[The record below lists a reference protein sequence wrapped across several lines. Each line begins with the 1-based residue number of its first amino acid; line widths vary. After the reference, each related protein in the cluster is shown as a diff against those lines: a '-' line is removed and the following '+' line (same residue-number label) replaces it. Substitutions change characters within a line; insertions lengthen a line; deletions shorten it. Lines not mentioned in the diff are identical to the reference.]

1 MIIKNALHFL
11 RILRVSLRALARNKM
26 RTFLTCLG
34 IIIGVGAVIAMVS
47 IGAGAR
53 AAVEKR
59 FENMGTNLLSVRGG
73 SRNIH
78 GVRTG
83 ASGWVRLTV
92 EDANAIAQLPAV
104 EAVSPSVGTRA
115 QVVYLNKN
123 WSTQIQGTG
132 QDYLLVRKWELEQ
145 GTYFDESMVRSAA
158 KVCVIG
164 SDVLKNLFDE
174 GEDPLGKTIRI
185 SRVPFMILGVFKS
198 KGDTGGFGSRDDFV
212 AIPYTTAM
220 KRLQRADN
228 IQSIDVSAMTA
239 ALTIEAKS
247 QIEDLLRIRH
257 RIPDGGEDDFTVMN
271 MAEIAEGAA
280 DATNILTILLGSIAS
295 ISLLVGGIGIMN
307 IMLVSVTERIREIG
321 IRMSVGAKERDILLQ
336 FLAEAIVLSM
346 MGGLLGIGLGVG
358 ISRLMKYVPMFSTIQ
373 AVVTPGSVLLA
384 FLFSASVGIFFGFYP
399 ARKASKLDPI
409 EALRY
414 E

>member
-1 MIIKNALHFL
+1 MKTFTLTL

-53 AAVEKR
+53 AAVESR
-59 FENMGTNLLSVRGG
+59 FASMGTNLLFVGPG
-73 SRNIH
+73 NRNVG

-83 ASGWVRLTV
+83 FGGWNTLTV
-92 EDANAIAQLPAV
+92 EDAEALRNLSAV
-104 EAVSPSVGTRA
+104 ESISPSVSARA
-115 QVVYLNKN
+115 QVVYASKN
-123 WSTQIQGTG
+123 WNTSVQGNGESYT
-132 QDYLLVRKWELEQ
+132 DVRKWEMES
-145 GTYFDESMVRSAA
+145 GVFFDESQVKGAA
-158 KVCVIG
+158 KVAVLG
-164 SDVLKNLFDE
+164 ADVKTNLFE

-185 SRVPFMILGVFKS
+185 KRVPFVVIGVFKS
-198 KGDTGGFGSRDDFV
+198 KGQSGGFGSRDDIIS
-212 AIPYTTAM
+212 IPYTTCM
-220 KRLQRADN
+220 KR
-228 IQSIDVSAMTA
+228 IQKAEFVGSIDVSAVSATRTA
-239 ALTIEAKS
+239 EAKQ
-247 QIEDLLRIRH
+247 QIEELLRERH
-257 RIPDGGEDDFTVMN
+257 HIAPGAADDFSVSD

-321 IRMSVGAKERDILLQ
+321 IRMSIGAKARDILLQ
-336 FLAEAIVLSM
+336 FLSEAVVLS
-346 MGGLLGIGLGVG
+346 LLGGILGIILGVG
-358 ISRLMKYVPMFSTIQ
+358 ISKLLKFIPLFASLTT
-373 AVVTPGSVLLA
+373 VVSPGSVLLA
-384 FLFSASVGIFFGFYP
+384 FFFSASVGIFFGFYP

>member
-1 MIIKNALHFL
+1 MIKQSLHFG
-11 RILRVSLRALARNKM
+11 RIMRVSLRALARNKM

-53 AAVEKR
+53 AAVEQR
-59 FENMGTNLLSVRGG
+59 FANMGTNLLSVRSG
-73 SRNIH
+73 SRSVG
-78 GVRTG
+78 GVHTG
-83 ASGWVRLTV
+83 GGGWTRLTV
-92 EDANAIAQLPAV
+92 EDANAIAGLSAV
-104 EAVSPSVGTRA
+104 EAMSPSVGTRA
-115 QVVYLNKN
+115 QVVYINKN
-123 WSTQIQGTG
+123 WNTQVQGTG
-132 QDYLLVRKWELEQ
+132 QDYPLVRKWEVER

-158 KVCVIG
+158 KVCVLG
-164 SDVLKNLFDE
+164 ADVVKNLFEE
-174 GEDPLGKTIRI
+174 GDDPLGKTIRV
-185 SRVPFMILGVFKS
+185 SKVPFLILGVFKA
-198 KGDTGGFGSRDDFV
+198 KGDTGGFGSRDDTMAV
-212 AIPYTTAM
+212 PYTTAM

-228 IQSIDVSAMTA
+228 IQSIDVSAISA
-239 ALTIEAKS
+239 AQTIEAKA
-247 QIEDLLRIRH
+247 QIEEILRIRH
-257 RIPDGGEDDFTVMN
+257 RIEPGGTDDFTVMN

-280 DATNILTILLGSIAS
+280 DATNILTILLGSIAG

-346 MGGLLGIGLGVG
+346 LGGILGIALGLGV
-358 ISRLMKYVPMFSTIQ
+358 SKLLKYIPTFATITTI
-373 AVVTPGSVLLA
+373 VSPSSVLLA

-409 EALRY
+409 DALRY

>member
-1 MIIKNALHFL
+1 MIKTALHFL
-11 RILRVSLRALARNKM
+11 RIMRVSLRALARNKM

-47 IGAGAR
+47 IGTGAR
-53 AAVEKR
+53 AAVENR
-59 FENMGTNLLSVRGG
+59 FANMGTNLLSVRSG
-73 SRNIH
+73 SRNVS

-83 ASGWVRLTV
+83 GGGWTRLTV
-92 EDANAIAQLPAV
+92 EDANAIAQLPTV
-104 EAVSPSVGTRA
+104 EGVSPSVSTRA
-115 QVVYLNKN
+115 QVVYINRN
-123 WSTQIQGTG
+123 WNTQIQGTG
-132 QDYLLVRKWELEQ
+132 QDYPLVRKWELDA

-164 SDVLKNLFDE
+164 ADIYKNLFDE
-174 GEDPLGKTIRI
+174 GEDPLGKTIRV
-185 SRVPFMILGVFKS
+185 SKVPFMILGLFKA
-198 KGDTGGFGSRDDFV
+198 KGDTGGFGSRDDMIAVPF
-212 AIPYTTAM
+212 TTAM

-228 IQSIDVSAMTA
+228 IQSIDVSAMSAGQTA
-239 ALTIEAKS
+239 EAKA
-247 QIEDLLRIRH
+247 QIEDILRIRH
-257 RIPDGGEDDFTVMN
+257 RIAVGADDDFMVQN

-280 DATNILTILLGSIAS
+280 DATNILTILLGSIAG

-321 IRMSVGAKERDILLQ
+321 IRMSVGAKERDILIQ

-346 MGGLLGIGLGVG
+346 LGGILGIALGMGV
-358 ISRLMKYVPMFSTIQ
+358 SKLLKYVPMFSTIT

>member
-1 MIIKNALHFL
+1 MIKNALHFM
-11 RILRVSLRALARNKM
+11 RIMRVSLRALARNKM

-47 IGAGAR
+47 IGSGAR

-59 FENMGTNLLSVRGG
+59 FANMGTNLLSVRGG
-73 SRNIH
+73 SRNVG

-83 ASGWVRLTV
+83 GGGWVRLTV
-92 EDANAIAQLPAV
+92 DDANAIAQLPAV
-104 EAVSPSVGTRA
+104 EAVSPSVSTRT

-123 WSTQIQGTG
+123 WNTQVQGTG
-132 QDYLLVRKWELEQ
+132 QDYPLVRKWDLDL

-164 SDVLKNLFDE
+164 ADVYKNLFDPDE
-174 GEDPLGKTIRI
+174 NPLGKTIRV
-185 SRVPFMILGVFKS
+185 SRVPFLILGVFKS
-198 KGDTGGFGSRDDFV
+198 KGDTGGFGSRDDFI

-220 KRLQRADN
+220 KRLQRAEN
-228 IQSIDVSAMTA
+228 IQSIDVSALTA
-239 ALTIEAKS
+239 ALTDEAKR

-257 RIPDGGEDDFTVMN
+257 RIAPGADDDFMVQN

-280 DATNILTILLGSIAS
+280 DATNILTILLGSIAG

-346 MGGLLGIGLGVG
+346 MGGILGIALGVG
-358 ISRLMKYVPMFSTIQ
+358 ISKLLKYISYFSTITTI
-373 AVVTPGSVLLA
+373 VTPSSVLLA
-384 FLFSASVGIFFGFYP
+384 FIFSASVGIFFGFYP

>member
-1 MIIKNALHFL
+1 MIKNVRHFL
-11 RILRVSLRALARNKM
+11 RIMRVSLRALARNKM

-47 IGAGAR
+47 IGSGAR
-53 AAVEKR
+53 AAVENR
-59 FENMGTNLLSVRGG
+59 FANMGTNLLSVRGG
-73 SRNIH
+73 SRSVG
-78 GVRTG
+78 GVHTG
-83 ASGWVRLTV
+83 GGGWVRLTV

-104 EAVSPSVGTRA
+104 EGVSPSVNTRA

-123 WSTQIQGTG
+123 WNTQVQGTG
-132 QDYLLVRKWELEQ
+132 QDYPMVRKWDLDL

-158 KVCVIG
+158 KVCVVG
-164 SDVLKNLFDE
+164 ADVYKNLFE
-174 GEDPLGKTIRI
+174 QGEDPLGKTIRV
-185 SRVPFMILGVFKS
+185 SKVPFLVLGVFKA
-198 KGDTGGFGSRDDFV
+198 KGDTGGFGSRDDMICV
-212 AIPYTTAM
+212 PYTTAM

-228 IQSIDVSAMTA
+228 IQSIDVSAISA
-239 ALTIEAKS
+239 AQTPEAKR

-257 RIPDGGEDDFTVMN
+257 RIEPGADDDFMVQN

-336 FLAEAIVLSM
+336 FLAEAIVLST
-346 MGGLLGIGLGVG
+346 MGGVLGIGLGVG
-358 ISRLMKYVPMFSTIQ
+358 VSKLLKYISYFSTITT
-373 AVVTPGSVLLA
+373 VVTPSSVLLA
-384 FLFSASVGIFFGFYP
+384 FIFSASVGIFFGFYP